1 MRLIHHP
8 DVCFR
13 PSTGRLGFGGV
24 LFWGGRVS
32 DSMGGGV
39 TKLAEGLREVITDA
53 VQEGLKPVEKRLG
66 GVENRLGGVE
76 NRLGGVENR
85 LDGVEKRLDG
95 IEKRLDGIEK
105 EMVRGFKVVTQG
117 FSALGVLDSP
127 AEPKSKSPGG
137 QPSALPMAARDR

>member
-53 VQEGLKPVEKRLG
+53 VQEGLKPVEK
-66 GVENRLGGVE
+66 RLGGVE

>member
-1 MRLIHHP
+1 M
-8 DVCFR
+8 
-13 PSTGRLGFGGV
+13 
-24 LFWGGRVS
+24 S

-66 GVENRLGGVE
+66 GVENRLDGVE
-76 NRLGGVENR
+76 KRLGGVEDR

-95 IEKRLDGIEK
+95 IEK
-105 EMVRGFKVVTQG
+105 EMVRGIKVVTRG

-137 QPSALPMAARDR
+137 QPSALPMAAKDR